1 MKILDKYLQK
11 IPDGARSADNF
22 YLTPVAVLPS
32 DTAKPW
38 FTKLP
43 VGKNNLN
50 KTLKEM
56 YQELIQIIVSLP
68 MGLLL
73 CFGVKFLR
81 KSSNNILVISH
92 LML

>member
-38 FTKLP
+38 F
-43 VGKNNLN
+43 GKNNLN
-50 KTLKEM
+50 KTMKEM
-56 YQELIQIIVSLP
+56 CQELIQIIVSLP